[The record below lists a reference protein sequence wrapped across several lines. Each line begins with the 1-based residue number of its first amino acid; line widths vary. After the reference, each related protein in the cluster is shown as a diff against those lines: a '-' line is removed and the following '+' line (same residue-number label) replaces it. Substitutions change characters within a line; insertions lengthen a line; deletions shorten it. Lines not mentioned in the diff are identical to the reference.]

1 MYKLTNSAIVIR
13 LADSAFIPADPAN
26 TDYAQYLQWLS
37 EGNTPEPADK
47 PTQAQL
53 VATTLAKARSMRL
66 PIMQVLDGMQASAL
80 VNSDLSL
87 AQSIETA
94 KQSLRNLPQTVDLT
108 PFTTARQMEMAVLAA
123 YQSIVVAAPASIK
136 SAFDSLKP

>member
-1 MYKLTNSAIVIR
+1 MSYVDRDQAGNIVGIY
-13 LADSAFIPADPAN
+13 AN
-26 TDYAQYLQWLS
+26 PQRDNHEFV
-37 EGNTPEPADK
+37 EGATLWVPVPTVPELR
-47 PTQAQL
+47 T
-53 VATTLAKARSMRL
+53 ATLRKAREMRL

-108 PFTTARQMEMAVLAA
+108 PFTTARQMELAVLAA
-123 YQSIVVAAPASIK
+123 YQAIVIAAPASIK